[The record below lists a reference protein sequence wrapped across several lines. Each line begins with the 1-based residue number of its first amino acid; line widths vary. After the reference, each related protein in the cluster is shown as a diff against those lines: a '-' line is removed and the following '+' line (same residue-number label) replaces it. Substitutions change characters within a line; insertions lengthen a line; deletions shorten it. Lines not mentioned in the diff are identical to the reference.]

1 MAYTLS
7 PKQREIQERE
17 TTILD
22 AARSILLADGF
33 HALTMNRVADVSSCP
48 KGTMYQH
55 FSSKEDVVLALAQQ
69 YLEDR
74 YLLMKRGARF
84 EGRARERLASV
95 GEGLALYSRMKPE
108 EMRIIRMAT
117 GAVREKASVERV
129 KAVMRIESDIVDI
142 VRDVIRDAVA
152 QNDLVLTEIVTVDHL
167 TFVIWAMVDGAFF
180 LVEEGFSKMTFKFRN
195 PLHELW
201 IAFSILADGYQ
212 WTPLS
217 PERDWE
223 EVLAQARRTVFP
235 KESQIVYGDGAWY
248 GDAGGEHPMNTHYW
262 QETP

>member
-7 PKQREIQERE
+7 AKQREIQERE

-22 AARSILLADGF
+22 AARSILLADGY

-55 FSSKEDVVLALAQQ
+55 FNSKEDLVLALAQQ
-69 YLEDR
+69 YLEKR
-74 YLLMKRGARF
+74 VSMMRRGARF
-84 EGRARERLASV
+84 EASARERIAAV
-95 GEGLALYSRMKPE
+95 GEGLALYSRMQPD
-108 EMRIIRMAT
+108 EMQIIRMAT
-117 GAVREKASVERV
+117 SSVREKASVERV
-129 KAVMRIESDIVDI
+129 KAVMRIERDIVDV
-142 VRDVIRDAVA
+142 VRDVIRDAVVRG
-152 QNDLVLTEIVTVDHL
+152 DLILNEVTTVDHL
-167 TFVIWAMVDGAFF
+167 TFIVWALVDGAFF
-180 LVEEGFSKMTFKFRN
+180 LVEEGFSRLAFSFKN

-212 WTPLS
+212 WKPLS
-217 PERDWE
+217 HERDWE
-223 EVLAQARRTVFP
+223 EVLAQIRRSIFP
-235 KESQIVYGDGAWY
+235 EESRIVYGGGAWY